1 MKISDVTISI
11 VTPRDGLIAFASI
24 VLECGFYV
32 GGIAVHEKLDGTG
45 YRLTYPTRKAASQT
59 FNICHP
65 ITREASK
72 VIERAIFQELKNV
85 KNQGCKYAGYHC
97 HQFTAE

>member
-1 MKISDVTISI
+1 MKISDVTVSP
-11 VTPRDGLIAFASI
+11 VSPRDGLIAFASI
-24 VLECGFYV
+24 VLEGGFYV

-45 YRLTYPTRKAASQT
+45 YRLTYPTRKTASQT

-65 ITREASK
+65 VNREASK
-72 VIERAIFQELKNV
+72 AIEQAIFEKLKTV
-85 KNQGCKYAGYHC
+85 LNQGRNHAGHHC